1 MKQGMLIT
9 ALMLVLVVLA
19 GCGAKTYA
27 AQPIN
32 EDVDVCVICNMQ
44 VKDDAYATQIVT
56 KDGKSLKFDDIGCMN
71 EWKKQHGTDDIG
83 MDFVRD
89 YNDKTWIEFDKATY
103 VYDASIRTP
112 MAYGIV
118 SFKDKASAEAFIA
131 EQGVGTLLSSADLAN
146 HTWEQSGGMMDMHSH
161 EDGEEGHS
169 HDDSAEAHSQS
180 HGEDEQSHGDADADH
195 ENQEGHDGH

>member
-56 KDGKSLKFDDIGCMN
+56 KEGKSLKFDDIGCMN

-89 YNDKTWIEFDKATY
+89 YNDKAWIEFDKAVY

-118 SFKDKASAEAFIA
+118 SFKDEASAEAFMA

-161 EDGEEGHS
+161 EEGEEGHS
-169 HDDSAEAHSQS
+169 HGDSKEEH
-180 HGEDEQSHGDADADH
+180 SHGDAADGNH
-195 ENQEGHDGH
+195 ESTAGHDGH